1 MKNITIISASIR
13 TGRKSHRVA
22 GWFQKLLS
30 EKGYKVLMADLK
42 DYNFPLF
49 HERLK
54 FLENPAENLL
64 DYAGKIKSADGI
76 LIVTPEYNGGIPPS
90 LKNAIDVLN
99 TEWHGKPV
107 ALVAVS
113 GGNFGGS
120 QVLTSLLFTLWK
132 MGTWV
137 VPASFQVPN
146 VDKSFDESGTPADE
160 EGTGKRAD
168 AFLEKFFWHI
178 EANSRMKTAAGN

>member
-1 MKNITIISASIR
+1 MKKITIVSSSIR
-13 TGRKSHRVA
+13 TGRKSNRVA
-22 GWFQKLLS
+22 TYLEQKLRERGFEVS
-30 EKGYKVLMADLK
+30 VADLR

-49 HERLK
+49 EERLK
-54 FLENPAENLL
+54 FLTAPPQNLR
-64 DYAGKIKSADGI
+64 DYADQIKNAEGI
-76 LIVTPEYNGGIPPS
+76 IIVTPEYNGGIPPS

-99 TEWHGKPV
+99 AEWQGKPV
-107 ALVAVS
+107 GLVAVS

-137 VPASFQVPN
+137 VPASFQVAN
-146 VDKSFDESGTPADE
+146 VERSFDESGTPSDE

-168 AFLEKFFWHI
+168 AFLEKFSWHV
-178 EANSRMKTAAGN
+178 EACNKMKAVD